1 MITNTDMSDNVRRG
15 YVPED
20 ERDFSDKALPVL
32 RKALSD
38 IAELLDRGYPVK
50 PASTFVGNHY
60 QLTERQRLALAR
72 AASSK
77 DKIALRRSKQLDTAP
92 HTVNLDGLNIIITL
106 ETALSGTT
114 LYRCMDGTVRDLAAM
129 RGAYRIIGHTHTAVS
144 LVLSYLE
151 EKGAENACFYL
162 DAPVSNTGRLKTL
175 ILEAAESSHVN
186 VQCELVPNADTILK
200 DKDGVITTDAIILD
214 ECHGWLSA
222 AADIIREKIPDTR
235 VIDLTNQPTKGS

>member
-1 MITNTDMSDNVRRG
+1 MSDNIGQENGSVRRG

-20 ERDFSDKALPVL
+20 ERDFSDKALPLL

-72 AASSK
+72 AASPK
-77 DKIALRRSKQLDTAP
+77 DKIALRRSKQLNTAP
-92 HTVNLDGLNIIITL
+92 ETVNLDGLNIIITL

-114 LYRCMDGTVRDLAAM
+114 LYRCMDGTIRDLAAM

-151 EKGAENACFYL
+151 EKGAGNAVFYL
-162 DAPVSNTGRLKTL
+162 DAPVSNTGRLRSL
-175 ILEAAESSHVN
+175 ILEAAESSAVK
-186 VQCELVPNADTILK
+186 VSCELVPNADTVLK
-200 DKDGVITTDAIILD
+200 DKNGVITADAIILD

-222 AADIIREKIPDTR
+222 AADIIGEKLPQTR
-235 VIDLTNQPTKGS
+235 VIDLS